1 MKESERA
8 RVVAGK
14 YQLEKLLGQGG
25 MGEVWVA
32 TDLARGGKIALK
44 LLKVEAAESKEHRAR
59 FEREARIATSLVS
72 PHITRVSDSGLDED
86 GTPFMAMELL
96 SGQDLQQRIK
106 TEKVLPITYVV
117 RLAIQVGRG
126 LHVAH
131 AAGLVHRDLKPANI
145 FLAQMGDEEI
155 AKVLDFGIAK
165 GNAQDASEFTTAGAM
180 LGTASY
186 MSPEQIRNA
195 KTVDHRADLW
205 ALAVVLFRSLTG
217 QFPFQETGFELFL
230 AMMQDPLPTP
240 TRITSLVPSLPGP
253 LNVFFERSFLR
264 EIDQRYPNASAMVVG
279 FCRAAGVT
287 VPADV
292 LHAADAPAPTAPISG
307 QPSSGPVSM
316 PVSGQPSSGPFGQ
329 GPPSPHVAHQEPQG
343 LSGTLMLDS
352 LPEGLGLPSR
362 TPLPAAGRPGEG
374 GGSPMELDPDEPDN
388 AATLFYHPGASA
400 PVEIPENKGAPGFS
414 PGPPQRQVFTY
425 PLDTARAA
433 AADFPPAP
441 GNPPLPS
448 SQLAQASVQAQAPTE
463 IAIRDQ
469 RSPPRGARATGLWI
483 LIVTLVLLAAVG
495 GIAVVFLRP

>member
-230 AMMQDPLPTP
+230 AMMQDPLPRSPRWCRVCRGRSTCSSSGRSSARSTSGIRTP
-240 TRITSLVPSLPGP
+240 PRWSS
-253 LNVFFERSFLR
+253 
-264 EIDQRYPNASAMVVG
+264 ASAALRASLSPRT
-279 FCRAAGVT
+279 CSTRPTPPPPRRPSRDSLRAA
-287 VPADV
+287 
-292 LHAADAPAPTAPISG
+292 L
-307 QPSSGPVSM
+307 
-316 PVSGQPSSGPFGQ
+316 
-329 GPPSPHVAHQEPQG
+329 
-343 LSGTLMLDS
+343 
-352 LPEGLGLPSR
+352 
-362 TPLPAAGRPGEG
+362 
-374 GGSPMELDPDEPDN
+374 
-388 AATLFYHPGASA
+388 
-400 PVEIPENKGAPGFS
+400 
-414 PGPPQRQVFTY
+414 
-425 PLDTARAA
+425 
-433 AADFPPAP
+433 
-441 GNPPLPS
+441 
-448 SQLAQASVQAQAPTE
+448 
-463 IAIRDQ
+463 
-469 RSPPRGARATGLWI
+469 
-483 LIVTLVLLAAVG
+483 
-495 GIAVVFLRP
+495 